1 VVSKKT
7 KGAKPHSRG
16 RAGNGNGGNA
26 VVSGARGSRPSL
38 VIVESPA
45 KARKIGSFLGKSYAV
60 MASMGHVRDLPAN
73 ASEVPE
79 EIKKQKKPW
88 ASLGV
93 NVDHDFE
100 PVYVIPKDKRK
111 TVSQLKAALKD
122 ASELIL
128 ATDEDREGES
138 IGWHLSQLLKPKVP
152 VKRMVFSEI
161 TKEAIQSAIQHTRDL
176 DEKLV
181 EAQETRRVLDRLYGY
196 TLSPLLWKKIAR
208 GLSAGRVQSVAVR
221 LLVQREL
228 ERMAFHSATY
238 WDLKAQLAVSQS
250 ESAEAAGEEREFEA
264 TLVAV
269 GGRRVATG
277 KDFDESIGK
286 LKEGADVALLSETDS
301 VALRDRILGGPW
313 RVTDVEQRPQVRRPA
328 PPFTTSTLQQEANRK
343 LGYSAKDTM
352 RTAQRLYEDGYITY
366 MRTDSVQLSREAI
379 TAVRKTVS
387 ERYGETYLEPSERSY
402 TTKSRNAQEAH
413 EAIRPAGTEMHTAE
427 ELSLSG
433 REAELY
439 AMIWKRT
446 VASQMADAQ
455 LIFQTVTITSGDAE
469 FRATGR
475 HIEFPGYF
483 RAYVEG
489 VDDPEAAMD
498 DQEAALPPLS
508 VESRLLCKQLEAL
521 SHETKPPARFTD
533 ATLVRTLESEGIG
546 RPSTYASI
554 ISTIQDRGYVRK
566 SGNQLVPTFTAL
578 AVNKLLEK
586 YFPRLVDLGFT
597 AKMEQTLDD
606 ISNGEAERLPY
617 LTNFYAGSE
626 GLVEQVKA
634 KEESIDPREACSL
647 RISGLAPVIRVGRFG
662 PFFEQEADG
671 KKLTVS
677 IPDDVAPADI
687 SPDVASRLIEE
698 KQRGSEPLGLDPE
711 SGEPIYVLAGPYGP
725 YLQLGEIKEEGP
737 KPRRASIPK
746 SIGPSTVTLDTALK
760 LLALPRTLGN
770 HPESGKPVKAG
781 IGRFG
786 PYVVHEGVFKSFG
799 KDGSFE
805 HNGRRYDVLTVDL
818 ETAVEMLKQARRRAS
833 ATPVRELGKHPEDG
847 SPVAIFE
854 GRYGPFV
861 RYGAINVTIPKGTP
875 LEAVTFE
882 QVAQWAAEK
891 VARGGPVRNQRTR
904 KTKAAN
910 NGQKSEPPAEAH
922 GATPKNRGAAPKK
935 PAAAKLLARSKSPVT
950 GAKPAAGGSKPRAAK
965 SPSTGK
971 EPARKKRPGRS
982 TKRK

>member
-1 VVSKKT
+1 VASKKT
-7 KGAKPHSRG
+7 KAAVPRG
-16 RAGNGNGGNA
+16 RGRSKDGNSGEVAGS
-26 VVSGARGSRPSL
+26 SGRSASHPAL

-45 KARKIGSFLGKSYAV
+45 KARKIGSYLGKNYSV

-79 EIKKQKKPW
+79 EIKQQKKPW
-88 ASLGV
+88 GRLGV
-93 NVDHDFE
+93 DVDHGFE
-100 PVYVIPKDKRK
+100 PVYVIPEKKRK
-111 TVSQLKAALKD
+111 TVSQLRQAMKN

-161 TKEAIQSAIQHTRDL
+161 TKEAIQNAIQSTRQL

-196 TLSPLLWKKIAR
+196 TLSPLLWKKISK

-228 ERMAFHSATY
+228 ERMAFRSGTY
-238 WDLKAQLAVSQS
+238 WDLAARLAVSHS
-250 ESAEAAGEEREFEA
+250 EPPEAAPEEREFEA
-264 TLVAV
+264 TLATV

-277 KDFDESIGK
+277 KDFDESTGK
-286 LKEGADVALLSETDS
+286 LKPGADVVLLSEADAAS
-301 VALRDRILGGPW
+301 LRDRVVAGPW
-313 RVTDVEQRPQVRRPA
+313 QVTDVEQRPQSRRPA
-328 PPFTTSTLQQEANRK
+328 PPFTTSTLQQDANRK
-343 LGYSAKDTM
+343 LGYSARDTM
-352 RTAQRLYEDGYITY
+352 AVAQRLYEDGYITY

-379 TAVRKTVS
+379 TAVRKCVL
-387 ERYGETYLEPSERSY
+387 ERYGDTYLEANERTY

-446 VASQMADAQ
+446 VASQMSDAR
-455 LIFQTVTITSGDAE
+455 LMFQTVTIATGDAE

-498 DQEAALPPLS
+498 DQESALPPLS
-508 VESRLLCKQLEAL
+508 TASRLSCRQLDAL
-521 SHETKPPARFTD
+521 SHETKPPARYTD
-533 ATLVRTLESEGIG
+533 ASLVRTLESEGIG

-566 SGNQLVPTFTAL
+566 TGNQLVPTFTAL
-578 AVNKLLEK
+578 AVTKLLEN

-617 LTNFYAGSE
+617 LTNFYAGSD

-647 RISGLAPVIRVGRFG
+647 RIGGLEPVIRVGRFG
-662 PFFEQEADG
+662 PFFEQQTDG

-687 SPDVASRLIEE
+687 SPEVASRLIEE
-698 KQRGSEPLGLDPE
+698 KQRGSEPLGLDPD
-711 SGEPIYVLAGPYGP
+711 SGEPIYAMAGPYGP
-725 YLQLGEIKEEGP
+725 YLQLGDVKEDGP

-746 SIGPSTVTLDTALK
+746 SIDPATVSIDTALK

-799 KDGSFE
+799 KNGVFE
-805 HNGRRYDVLTVDL
+805 HNGRPWDVLTVDL
-818 ETAVEMLKQARRRAS
+818 ETAVEMLKQARKRAS
-833 ATPVRELGKHPEDG
+833 ATPVRELGAHPEDG
-847 SPVAIFE
+847 TPVAIFE

-861 RYGAINVTIPKGTP
+861 RYGDVNVTIPKGTSIDEVK
-875 LEAVTFE
+875 LE
-882 QVAQWAAEK
+882 QVAQWAADK
-891 VARGGPVRNQRTR
+891 LARGGPVSGRRSRRSKAPANGE
-904 KTKAAN
+904 KTQPAPRAKRGKAA
-910 NGQKSEPPAEAH
+910 GGEAPAEP
-922 GATPKNRGAAPKK
+922 AT
-935 PAAAKLLARSKSPVT
+935 AKSVARSKSP
-950 GAKPAAGGSKPRAAK
+950 AAK
-965 SPSTGK
+965 GK
-971 EPARKKRPGRS
+971 AGKAAPARRTAGKKKAGR
-982 TKRK
+982 TRR